1 MWEMVK
7 TSIVL
12 FLQGRLFKDAGKVM
26 VQIVLG
32 IVFTAL
38 VLVGLARAGV
48 PILGAA
54 VAAGFLGGLLQ
65 PYLFKDL
72 KYR

>member
-1 MWEMVK
+1 MWDMAK
-7 TSIVL
+7 NSMNL
-12 FLQGRLFKDAGKVM
+12 FLQGRLFKDPGKVL
-26 VQIVLG
+26 VQIMLG

-38 VLVGLARAGV
+38 VLVGLSFGGV
-48 PILGAA
+48 PIWGAA
-54 VAAGFLGGLLQ
+54 AAAGLLGGMLQ

>member
-1 MWEMVK
+1 MWDMAK
-7 TSIVL
+7 NSIVL
-12 FLQGRLFKDAGKVM
+12 FLQGRLFKDPQKVM
-26 VQIVLG
+26 IQAVLG

-38 VLVGLARAGV
+38 VLVGLATGGV
-48 PILGAA
+48 PIWGAA
-54 VAAGFLGGLLQ
+54 AAAGFLGGLLQ